1 MFRTSNGLKR
11 VALSAFKVQ
20 NKRLANANNVSL
32 LRNSSKRFGSVRYYS
47 AGSGFHAEPEPVA
60 YKMQGIALA
69 AALSGVA
76 LYMVLPRSNKKPVEI
91 DNSNNNNN
99 NASNESQSDGPGVKP
114 ETPSEQE
121 QGQTEDSLKNDSND
135 ESDEQP
141 EEQGKEEKEEESDKE
156 SDKESDENIEHEQ
169 NQEEDKEADQNDSA
183 AKEDAKDSSD
193 EKPEKNEQSAQDE
206 ASQESKASKSDSEK
220 VGKVEK
226 NDSEQQTTSTK
237 ESEDLVE
244 VVTPA
249 GDEILIADGPKTGEQ
264 PPADKKSKDEPQA
277 APVVPSTQ
285 PANEAKS
292 ENEPEKR
299 EAAYNPETGEINW
312 DCPCLGGMA
321 QGPCGEEFKE
331 AFSCFVYSEAE
342 PKGIDCVEKFQNM
355 QNCFRANPEYYADQI
370 KDEEEA
376 ASAASAAAAAAVEEE
391 LSAADVPVAV
401 PAPEEIVIEESNIS
415 NNPTLVVDEI
425 DVESADTNP
434 QGPEIIADP
443 VPAVETPE
451 ILVEETGSKDS

>member
-1 MFRTSNGLKR
+1 MFRSSNGLKR

-20 NKRLANANNVSL
+20 NKRLANTNSVSL
-32 LRNSSKRFGSVRYYS
+32 LRYSSKRFGSARYYS
-47 AGSGFHAEPEPVA
+47 AGSGFHAEPETVA

-76 LYMVLPRSNKKPVEI
+76 LYMVLPRSNKKPVETK
-91 DNSNNNNN
+91 N
-99 NASNESQSDGPGVKP
+99 QSDGPGVKP

-121 QGQTEDSLKNDSND
+121 QGQTEKSLENDSND
-135 ESDEQP
+135 ESDGQP
-141 EEQGKEEKEEESDKE
+141 EDQDGKGKEEKETGESDESDKSQE
-156 SDKESDENIEHEQ
+156 ENTEHETTQ
-169 NQEEDKEADQNDSA
+169 QE
-183 AKEDAKDSSD
+183 D
-193 EKPEKNEQSAQDE
+193 EKPAQDGGAEKQDENDSTKEKPEEDEQSTQDKKSE
-206 ASQESKASKSDSEK
+206 ESEVPKSDSEQ
-220 VGKVEK
+220 VENNDNNQK
-226 NDSEQQTTSTK
+226 ASSTNDSE
-237 ESEDLVE
+237 DFVE

-264 PPADKKSKDEPQA
+264 QPSNEEEKSKDEPKA
-277 APVVPSTQ
+277 TPVVPSTEK
-285 PANEAKS
+285 AS
-292 ENEPEKR
+292 ESNSEPESEKR

-321 QGPCGEEFKE
+321 HGPCGEEFKE

-355 QNCFRANPEYYADQI
+355 QNCFRANPEYYAEQI

-391 LSAADVPVAV
+391 LSATDVPVAV

-415 NNPTLVVDEI
+415 NNPTVVVDEI

-443 VPAVETPE
+443 IPVVETPE
-451 ILVEETGSKDS
+451 IVTEGSDS

>member
-20 NKRLANANNVSL
+20 NKRLANTNNVSL

-91 DNSNNNNN
+91 DNNNNN

-141 EEQGKEEKEEESDKE
+141 EEQGKEESDKE

-206 ASQESKASKSDSEK
+206 ASQESKASKPDSEK

-264 PPADKKSKDEPQA
+264 PPADKKPQA